1 MSIDSKVP
9 GELIHR
15 NLLKAES
22 KNIMDTNAR
31 QNSPTQSV
39 GKIRRNLLLL
49 AAIIVCGLFQSCAA
63 PQKTKQ
69 VAVNSPTDDRGFE
82 GGAKRFERPPP
93 FGSRFN
99 DD

>member
-1 MSIDSKVP
+1 M
-9 GELIHR
+9 E
-15 NLLKAES
+15 
-22 KNIMDTNAR
+22 TNAK
-31 QNSPTQSV
+31 QNSPTQSF

-49 AAIIVCGLFQSCAA
+49 AAVIMCGLFQSCAA
-63 PQKTKQ
+63 PQKTQ
-69 VAVNSPTDDRGFE
+69 HVAANSSADDRGFL